1 MSKKTINGQHN
12 GYEFVEIAGTKWATC
27 NVGAENPSDFGLY
40 FQWGDR
46 KGYTAYEAENVK
58 VFNLDTYKHYNG
70 IRFTKYNGFDK
81 KRVLDLRDD
90 PAFAYMG
97 QWWRMPTQ
105 DEFRRLIESTTHMRV
120 YNYQDSGI
128 SGMVFTDITDVTK
141 ELFFPA
147 AGFCDDGSVG
157 NVGSF
162 GNYWSSSLVLGDVFS
177 AYQLYFYSGGVHCD
191 NYDSRCFG
199 YPVRGVLAD

>member
-147 AGFCDDGSVG
+147 AGYCIDNEVYYVGQISTYWLNSCSSHDVLYAHRLYINCTYITCD
-157 NVGSF
+157 
-162 GNYWSSSLVLGDVFS
+162 SSN
-177 AYQLYFYSGGVHCD
+177 C
-191 NYDSRCFG
+191 RCFG